1 MIEVEIIKSKEEF
14 ENFVITK
21 HAEGI
26 SIRSLAKILKVGR
39 NTIRKILRSNES
51 RRDNGHDILTE
62 KKSNRKPK
70 KKKLDDYAPK
80 MKELLEKYPKITGV
94 RMFEELQEN
103 GYEGSISL
111 VREKLSRMRPSAK
124 KTAINRFETEA
135 GVQGQMDWSPYKIKF
150 TEEGKK
156 DIQCFSY
163 ILGYSRRHYIDFTYD
178 RKFHTL
184 IRRHQDAFKYFGGVP
199 LQCLYDGEKTI
210 VLRFEAGKPVLNPS
224 FVAFIT
230 HYKCKPIIVRKART
244 KGKIEK
250 PFQYVEGNLLNAREF
265 RNMSHLREV
274 SKWWMKEKS
283 DRHIHDTTN
292 YPPLDLFIANEQ
304 DKLQSLPLCAYDSSE
319 VKLLVARGDAV
330 VEFETNFYSVPENYV
345 GDIMSLKA
353 TENEIFVYS
362 PELDLVANHERI
374 PFGSNKKIENPAHRI
389 SNRVRYSLE
398 GVKENFLS
406 LGTAAAVFLKG
417 LKDQTNQKCGFHAR
431 YILNMKE
438 KYHAADINKALKH
451 ANKYNAFDC
460 KSIERI
466 LRSKARQRTLESI
479 RNDKAREELEK
490 GLPKIKQRELEEYSE
505 LFSQKTNEKEN

>member
-1 MIEVEIIKSKEEF
+1 MIEVEIIKSQEEF

-39 NTIRKILRSNES
+39 NTIRKILRANES

-70 KKKLDDYAPK
+70 KKKLDDFALK
-80 MKELLEKYPKITGV
+80 MKELLEKYPRITGV
-94 RMFEELQEN
+94 RMFEELQAV
-103 GYEGSISL
+103 GYEGGISR
-111 VREKLSRMRPSAK
+111 VREELSGMRPASK
-124 KTAINRFETEA
+124 KSVINRFETEA
-135 GVQGQMDWSPYKIKF
+135 GEQGQMDWSPYKIVF

-156 DIQCFSY
+156 DVQCFSY

-184 IRRHQDAFKYFGGVP
+184 IRRHQDAFNYFGGVP

-224 FVAFIT
+224 FIAFIT
-230 HYKCKPIIVRKART
+230 HYKCKPVIVRKART

-274 SKWWMKEKS
+274 TKWWMKEKS
-283 DRHIHDTTN
+283 DKHIHDTTN
-292 YPPLDLFIANEQ
+292 SPPIELFIANEQ

-330 VEFETNFYSVPENYV
+330 VEFETNFYSVPEHFV

-353 TENEIFVYS
+353 TEHEIFVYS
-362 PELDLVANHERI
+362 PELELVANHERI
-374 PFGSNKKIENPAHRI
+374 PFGSNKKIENPTHRT
-389 SNRVRYSLE
+389 SNQVRYSLE

-406 LGTAAAVFLKG
+406 LGNAAEVFLKG
-417 LKDQTNQKCGFHAR
+417 LKEQTHRKCGFHAR
-431 YILNMKE
+431 YILSMKE
-438 KYHAADINKALKH
+438 KYHTTDINKALKH

-466 LRSKARQRTLESI
+466 LKSKAQQRTLESI

-490 GLPKIKQRELEEYSE
+490 GLPKIQQRSLEEYSD
-505 LFSQKTNEKEN
+505 LFLKKTNEKED